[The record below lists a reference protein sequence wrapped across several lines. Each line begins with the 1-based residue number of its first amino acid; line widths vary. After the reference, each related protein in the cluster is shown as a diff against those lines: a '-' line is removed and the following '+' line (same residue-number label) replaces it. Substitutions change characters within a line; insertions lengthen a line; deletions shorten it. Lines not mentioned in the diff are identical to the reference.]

1 MDVST
6 LALNKVHPKWLALFP
21 EEFSKAA
28 EILNRISDYQPQ
40 PLDVFKVF
48 TIDPGEVRVVIV
60 GQDPYPTAGD
70 ATGIAFSVDRDAKL
84 PKSLQNIFKELASDL
99 GIVRA
104 SGNLQDWLEQGVFL
118 INRILTTPTGN
129 ALGHANIGWE
139 ELTEKVIAYLGD
151 EGAVALL
158 MGAKAQELG
167 KYFEKKLETAHPS
180 PLSAYRGFFG
190 SKPFS
195 QINEMLDKPINW

>member
-84 PKSLQNIFKELASDL
+84 PKSLQNIFKEL
-99 GIVRA
+99 
-104 SGNLQDWLEQGVFL
+104 
-118 INRILTTPTGN
+118 
-129 ALGHANIGWE
+129 
-139 ELTEKVIAYLGD
+139 EKNYSWCIF
-151 EGAVALL
+151 
-158 MGAKAQELG
+158 KC
-167 KYFEKKLETAHPS
+167 
-180 PLSAYRGFFG
+180 
-190 SKPFS
+190 
-195 QINEMLDKPINW
+195 N